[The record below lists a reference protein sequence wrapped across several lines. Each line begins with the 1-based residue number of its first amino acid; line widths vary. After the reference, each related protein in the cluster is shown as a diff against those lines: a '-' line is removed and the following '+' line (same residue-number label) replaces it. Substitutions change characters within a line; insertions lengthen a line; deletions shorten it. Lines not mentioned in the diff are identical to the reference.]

1 MTANLPRLL
10 KQDAIIE
17 SLLEIRLEHS
27 QVGEVVLGRLASAS
41 EWKDYRSE
49 RLPFS
54 ELPQTV
60 RDADANL
67 RYQPILQL
75 QNGNG
80 TEVIKVGPRV
90 ISLHRLSG
98 YPGWD
103 NFHDRQSAMIDM
115 ILEVIPEVQIQRLG
129 LRYINA
135 LLPSHGFKSF
145 WDMNIRVE
153 VGGEQPAETLAANY
167 RFPAG
172 SNCEVQVAVAHPS
185 YVSGPLIPGSVA
197 LVDVDVFTPRPVGAA
212 TKEMLMQ
219 WLVSAHDSEKQAFFK
234 LWPSRLLDDQRVD

>member
-1 MTANLPRLL
+1 MTVDPPRLL

-17 SLLEIRLEHS
+17 SLLEMRLEHN
-27 QVGEVVLGRLASAS
+27 QVGEIAIGRLASAP
-41 EWKDYRSE
+41 EWRDYRSE

-54 ELPQTV
+54 DLPQTV
-60 RDADANL
+60 RDADPNL

-75 QNGNG
+75 QNGSG

-98 YPGWD
+98 YPGWGK
-103 NFHDRQSAMIDM
+103 FHDRQSLMIDTV
-115 ILEVIPEVQIQRLG
+115 LEMIPEVQIQRLG

-135 LLPSHGFKSF
+135 LLPSHGFRSF
-145 WDMNIRVE
+145 WDMNIKVE

-185 YVSGPLIPGSVA
+185 YVSGQLIPGSVA
-197 LVDVDVFTPRPVGAA
+197 LVDVDVFTPQPVGTA
-212 TKEMLMQ
+212 TKEILMQ
-219 WLVSAHDSEKQAFFK
+219 WLVSAHNSEKQAFFK
-234 LWPSRLLDDQRVD
+234 LWPSDLLAEQRVD